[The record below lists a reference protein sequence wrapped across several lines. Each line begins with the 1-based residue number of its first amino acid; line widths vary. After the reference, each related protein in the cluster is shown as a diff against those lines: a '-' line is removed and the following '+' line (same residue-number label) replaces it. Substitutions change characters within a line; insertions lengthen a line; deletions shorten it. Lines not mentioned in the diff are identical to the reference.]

1 VRIFLASGR
10 GTGVGLISVIAFASE
25 VRMSTRLLSLLS
37 VLLVVPAV
45 SQQTMT
51 NAQQRVEQRIAQKSQ
66 WHDELNTGTDPVSVD
81 ARSARI
87 QALHHDAAE
96 LSELSA
102 SVQSDLQGLQN
113 GLLAKDLHEKLKK
126 MEKLSK
132 RLRRDME
139 P

>member
-1 VRIFLASGR
+1 
-10 GTGVGLISVIAFASE
+10 
-25 VRMSTRLLSLLS
+25 MSIRAVSLLS

-45 SQQTMT
+45 SQQPMT
-51 NAQQRVEQRIAQKSQ
+51 NAQQRVETRIAQKSQ
-66 WHDELNTGTDPVSVD
+66 WHDDLNTGTDPLSVD
-81 ARSARI
+81 AKSARM

-102 SVQSDLQGLQN
+102 SVQSDLQGLQK

-132 RLRRDME
+132 KLRRDME